1 MTKIDFLRSLLSVY
15 EIEKSDL
22 IIKRNIRNDLLSE
35 KNIVTFIIVS
45 QNVLFL
51 PTINLLKII

>member
-1 MTKIDFLRSLLSVY
+1 VTKIDFLRSLLSVY